1 MVSYHSLT
9 RRELQ
14 ALCKQHKIPANKT
27 NVFMADALTTLLGVS
42 SIFPTRSGMNAFCC
56 SLDRVRGLSFFF
68 SVFLSPF
75 LLVVRV

>member
-42 SIFPTRSGMNAFCC
+42 SFFVARSGMNAF
-56 SLDRVRGLSFFF
+56 VA
-68 SVFLSPF
+68 P
-75 LLVVRV
+75 

>member
-27 NVFMADALTTLLGVS
+27 NVFMADALTTLLGGTTNKEVS
-42 SIFPTRSGMNAFCC
+42 VEEEAPVMATEAESVGEVSGGTVTGN
-56 SLDRVRGLSFFF
+56 
-68 SVFLSPF
+68 
-75 LLVVRV
+75 